1 MHYFLK
7 IIFIPFSYSSVQPRI
22 IFVQLPIAMQHPSPK
37 LSGLRQQWFI
47 MSHGFMEL
55 AGYFFCWS
63 LLSFIMQL
71 HSIGRL
77 ISVWDQQDFSLYSGL
92 HPSIHPSIHNSFH
105 SQVVQ
110 REQKQ
115 KLQDPVFF
123 ATSQWS
129 KQVTRPV
136 QIQRVRKQT
145 PRFDKKCREV
155 LQKKIQY
162 DPLGDII
169 VTTYH
174 ILSQP

>member
-1 MHYFLK
+1 MRYFLK
-7 IIFIPFSYSSVQPRI
+7 IIFIPFSYSSVEPRI

-47 MSHGFMEL
+47 ISHGFMEL

-77 ISVWDQQDFSLYSGL
+77 ISVWDQQDFSLYTGL
-92 HPSIHPSIHNSFH
+92 HPCIHNSFH
-105 SQVVQ
+105 NQVVPEFQ
-110 REQKQ
+110 ENKSRSC
-115 KLQDPVFF
+115 QDPVFF
-123 ATSQWS
+123 AISQWS

-136 QIQRVRKQT
+136 QIQRARKQT
-145 PRFDKKCREV
+145 PLFDRKCKEV

-162 DPLGDII
+162 DPLGGIV
-169 VTTYH
+169 VTTYRS
-174 ILSQP
+174 LSQP